1 MQSWNNLTNGIKL
14 FSLNS
19 YHAVVYLIINHIPQ
33 LKINT
38 MGFIKEFKDFAMKGN
53 LVDIAVAFVMGGA
66 FGKVVTSFTE
76 GIVAPLIGMIG
87 GADLSKNMYV
97 LKAAVLDAS
106 GKVVSEAVVIKW
118 GDFVTAI
125 INFIIV
131 AFVMFLVIKAI
142 NSMKKKEEAAPSAPS
157 STDQLLMEIRDAL
170 KK

>member
-1 MQSWNNLTNGIKL
+1 
-14 FSLNS
+14 
-19 YHAVVYLIINHIPQ
+19 
-33 LKINT
+33 

-76 GIVAPLIGMIG
+76 GIVSPLIGMIG
-87 GADLSKNMYV
+87 GADLSKNMYE
-97 LKAAVLDAS
+97 LKPAVLDAA
-106 GKVVSEAVVIKW
+106 GKIVTEAVAVKW

-142 NSMKKKEEAAPSAPS
+142 NSMKKKEEAAPAGPS
-157 STDQLLMEIRDAL
+157 STDALLMEIRDSL

>member
-1 MQSWNNLTNGIKL
+1 
-14 FSLNS
+14 
-19 YHAVVYLIINHIPQ
+19 
-33 LKINT
+33 

-87 GADLSKNMYV
+87 GADLSKNVFV
-97 LKAAVLDAS
+97 LKKAVAEVKDATGTVITAGAAEVAL
-106 GKVVSEAVVIKW
+106 KW

-142 NSMKKKEEAAPSAPS
+142 NSMKKKQEEAPAGPP
-157 STDQLLMEIRDAL
+157 STDALLMEIRDAL

>member
-1 MQSWNNLTNGIKL
+1 
-14 FSLNS
+14 
-19 YHAVVYLIINHIPQ
+19 
-33 LKINT
+33 

-76 GIVAPLIGMIG
+76 GIVSPLIGMIG
-87 GADLSKNMYV
+87 GADVSKNMYV
-97 LKAAVLDAS
+97 LKPAVLDAA
-106 GKVVSEAVVIKW
+106 GKVVTEAVALKY
-118 GDFVTAI
+118 GDFLTAI

-131 AFVMFLVIKAI
+131 AFVMFLVIKGI

-157 STDQLLMEIRDAL
+157 STDQLLMEIRDSL